1 MHAHFL
7 HWFAIFVEMVGG
19 FHNSAVIVIGVM
31 LVITL
36 ISIFVFYKI
45 FEHDLFDQH
54 RDD

>member
-1 MHAHFL
+1 
-7 HWFAIFVEMVGG
+7 
-19 FHNSAVIVIGVM
+19 M